1 MNSQSHRMTTTLV
14 FDLFDKLE
22 GYDLSFA
29 DDRKKIIKMAVN
41 VDKQKDMEMVKV
53 QGMVRFRWNDPKNRP
68 KFMPKIMHDT
78 PSYSWDVKKDWP
90 FLHWTALN
98 HYMDIGKGR
107 GTYDDYDGYSF
118 YNGSASKIGKDKKM
132 GADGGAAV
140 YLDIRYLH
148 APGHPF
154 YDNCSPAVER
164 YSRWFEND
172 KYSNLEEESHDR
184 FPLSPG
190 RPALNAGYPYSVF
203 IPIDNITRYWYEQYV
218 KTREPECVGWVCH
231 TIQDCSVPQHATA
244 VIGHHHFAYEKRLD
258 QLWEEVQE
266 DQDFLDHV
274 IELFH
279 SFEGHDDDP
288 PTSLDKE
295 DHVKT
300 PCMNWRIDMLA
311 TWMALNSHKEF
322 NAHYR
327 DLGKEFEPDLESMR
341 ELLSKAVAM
350 SMLVAL
356 KADKSTQEDA

>member
-1 MNSQSHRMTTTLV
+1 MV
-14 FDLFDKLE
+14 FDLLDKLE
-22 GYDLSFA
+22 GYDLSFT
-29 DDRKKIIKMAVN
+29 DDRKAIIKMAIN
-41 VDKQKDMEMVKV
+41 VDIQKDMEMVKV
-53 QGMVRFRWNDPKNRP
+53 QGMVRFRWDNPKNRRR
-68 KFMPKIMHDT
+68 FMPKMMHDK

-98 HYMDIGKGR
+98 HYIDIGKGP
-107 GTYDDYDGYSF
+107 GTYDDYDGYSY
-118 YNGSASKIGKDKKM
+118 YNGSASKISKDKKM

-154 YDNCSPAVER
+154 YDNCSPAIER

-172 KYSNLEEESHDR
+172 KYSSLEEESQAR

-190 RPALNAGYPYSVF
+190 RSAFNAGYPYSVF
-203 IPIDNITRYWYEQYV
+203 IPIDNITRYWFEQYV

-231 TIQDCSVPQHATA
+231 TIQDCSIPMHATA

-258 QLWEEVQE
+258 QLWDDVLE
-266 DQDFLDHV
+266 DPDFEARA

-279 SFEGHDDDP
+279 SFEGHDDNP

-295 DHVKT
+295 DHGKT
-300 PCMNWRIDMLA
+300 PCINWRIDMLA
-311 TWMALNSHKEF
+311 TWMALNSHREF
-322 NAHYR
+322 NTHYK
-327 DLGKEFEPDLESMR
+327 DLGKEFVPDEESMK
-341 ELLSKAVAM
+341 ELLAKAVAM

-356 KADKSTQEDA
+356 KADSSTQEDA